1 MPAHTGRPDQAELSR
16 TPAIPA
22 RPTLPVDRIH
32 IGAMPRV
39 RRGSHNRPQARRPRH
54 AGKHG
59 VADVGRRPSQKP
71 RRVTTLSVCKAARY
85 RTATGPRGPAA
96 CPKPAVGEPPSAH
109 VAGRCQ
115 RWGDYRQRDWSSL
128 SGPAAAPSQVGHS
141 PVRRAGRRYTG
152 SPPPA
157 ALPRSN
163 RSRAAGCDRA
173 YGAVPRP
180 CSRTM
185 RGSYHRRA
193 WEHRGPRTGATGC
206 EAGGRKPRRPKGTS
220 ARNVATRTAHQAARH
235 AGKDARL
242 PPE

>member
-157 ALPRSN
+157 APPPPHTPRPGGLGGACPARPRPPPRSATL
-163 RSRAAGCDRA
+163 RLDAPAAATLAVRLRPPYPAPTGRGRRAAIG
-173 YGAVPRP
+173 
-180 CSRTM
+180 
-185 RGSYHRRA
+185 
-193 WEHRGPRTGATGC
+193 
-206 EAGGRKPRRPKGTS
+206 
-220 ARNVATRTAHQAARH
+220 RTAAFRARAAVR
-235 AGKDARL
+235 
-242 PPE
+242 